1 MLSGRHAMHHDLL
14 RSWEA
19 AAAIAW
25 STLETDSIGH
35 NLSSMGSADRPLFRL
50 ATLGDFG
57 AGVSAENTA
66 KSSDATLLDA
76 YSAAVTGVVSLVA
89 PAVAHVRVERTS
101 RGRGVQ
107 AGSGSGFIITPDGY
121 MVTNSHVAGG
131 ASLLEVT
138 LPDGRIAAAELV
150 GDDPDSDLA
159 VIKIGAAGLSYV
171 KLADT
176 SAVRVGQI
184 AIAIGSPYGFQHT
197 VTAGIVSALGRSM
210 RSQTGRLLDNIIQ
223 TDAALNPG
231 SSGGPLV
238 DSTGGVI
245 GVNTAVILPAQGICF
260 AIASN
265 SAERVAI
272 ALIREGRVRRAYIG
286 VGGQDTPIARRI
298 VRHFDLAHESGVRV
312 STVEKD
318 SPAAQAGV
326 RDGDIIVGFGDEHV
340 ASIDD
345 LHRLLTGGRI
355 GDAVGLAL
363 LRRDQR
369 LTLRI
374 TPRESRR

>member
-1 MLSGRHAMHHDLL
+1 MAPFVRSASSL
-14 RSWEA
+14 RAVPVVNESDEP
-19 AAAIAW
+19 
-25 STLETDSIGH
+25 
-35 NLSSMGSADRPLFRL
+35 GSAKP
-50 ATLGDFG
+50 
-57 AGVSAENTA
+57 A
-66 KSSDATLLDA
+66 KPRSSDAPLLDA
-76 YSAAVTGVVSLVA
+76 YSAAVSAVVADVA
-89 PAVAHVRVERTS
+89 PAVAHVRVERELRN
-101 RGRGVQ
+101 RGTREG
-107 AGSGSGFIITPDGY
+107 AGSGFIITPDGY
-121 MVTNSHVAGG
+121 LVTNSHVAGG
-131 ASLLEVT
+131 ASALEVT
-138 LPDGRIAAAELV
+138 LPDGRVTAAELV

-159 VIKIGAAGLSYV
+159 VIKIGAAGLPYV
-171 KLADT
+171 RLAD
-176 SAVRVGQI
+176 SASVRVGQI
-184 AIAIGSPYGFQHT
+184 AIAIGSPYGFAHT

-210 RSQTGRLLDNIIQ
+210 RCQTGRLLDNIIQ

-355 GDAVGLAL
+355 GDDVDIAV

-369 LTLRI
+369 LSIRVR
-374 TPRESRR
+374 PRESRR

>member
-1 MLSGRHAMHHDLL
+1 
-14 RSWEA
+14 
-19 AAAIAW
+19 
-25 STLETDSIGH
+25 
-35 NLSSMGSADRPLFRL
+35 MGSADRPLFSL
-50 ATLGDFG
+50 AALGDFG
-57 AGVSAENTA
+57 AGVSAENTP
-66 KSSDATLLDA
+66 KSSDAALLDA

-101 RGRGVQ
+101 RGRGVR

-138 LPDGRIAAAELV
+138 LPDGRIAAGELV

-231 SSGGPLV
+231 SSGGPLM

-340 ASIDD
+340 TSIDD

-369 LTLRI
+369 LTLPI
-374 TPRESRR
+374 TPRESRL